1 MLVAAGLTPYQA
13 LVSGTRNVAAFAGT
27 LDSTGTVAVGK
38 RADLVLLF
46 GNPLAD
52 IGVAAGPAGVM
63 VGGRW
68 LARTALDARLDSL
81 EAGSAL
87 ATRFKLS
94 KMRQEVWRPVA
105 P

>member
-1 MLVAAGLTPYQA
+1 MVRAGLTPYQA
-13 LVSGTRNVAAFAGT
+13 LAAGTRNMAAYLGRLDVA
-27 LDSTGTVAVGK
+27 GTVAVGK
-38 RADLVLLF
+38 QADLVLLN
-46 GNPLAD
+46 GNPLRS
-52 IGVAAGPAGVM
+52 VAHAARPAGVM